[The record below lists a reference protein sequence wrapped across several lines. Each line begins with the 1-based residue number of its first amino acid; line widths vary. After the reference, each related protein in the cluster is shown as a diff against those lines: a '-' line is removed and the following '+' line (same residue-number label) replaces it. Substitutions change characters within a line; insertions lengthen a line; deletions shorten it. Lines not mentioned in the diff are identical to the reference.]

1 MLKVLPCF
9 LEILC
14 GFITTCWQCLAWDWD
29 TNQYKKFC
37 FSCLAILFE
46 ELFAFLLAF
55 FEHRLGGRGIQW
67 LLPYHLLLIYGG
79 HYVILF
85 KCASTCCLHQEMDCM
100 VQDKAFHR
108 SSWLP
113 ISLKNNFCLE
123 SALFMMSIDIFSG
136 TSYKQA
142 NNFIEE
148 EKNPLLVCHVL
159 AGGSFLLWLVLV
171 TAVTQKS
178 QKFCLLCCGP

>member
-1 MLKVLPCF
+1 
-9 LEILC
+9 
-14 GFITTCWQCLAWDWD
+14 
-29 TNQYKKFC
+29 
-37 FSCLAILFE
+37 
-46 ELFAFLLAF
+46 
-55 FEHRLGGRGIQW
+55 
-67 LLPYHLLLIYGG
+67 
-79 HYVILF
+79 
-85 KCASTCCLHQEMDCM
+85 M

-159 AGGSFLLWLVLV
+159 AGGSFLL
-171 TAVTQKS
+171 
-178 QKFCLLCCGP
+178 